1 MDLARPM
8 AAHTTAAELVAAAQ
22 LAALEAAKHADQVDR
37 DAAFPHD
44 AFAAIRQHQLLSAMV
59 PAAHGGAGAS
69 LDTVAAICRVLGAA
83 CSSAGMVYAMHQIQ
97 VACIVEHGTGSPWHE
112 QLLERI
118 AAEQLLL
125 ASATSEEAIGGAL
138 RNSGCAVNV
147 ESDRFHLLKMAP
159 TISYGAQ
166 SDAILATARRHADAS
181 PSDQVMVC
189 LLKDDFTLQSLNTW
203 DTLGMRGTCS
213 NGFRLEARGACEQI
227 LPVAFGEIA
236 DGTMTPVSHIL
247 WAALWTGIASD
258 AVQRAKA
265 FFQGQARAR
274 PGSLPPS
281 ATRVADAVA
290 MVQMME
296 GRLELA
302 LAHQRQRHA
311 ERGRWRLWPQ
321 RGVRGHRRRPE
332 RGGHCARR
340 RPARGSDAFSAR
352 HVARGFRG
360 ERLPE
365 ELSAARWHRA
375 QLLRQRS
382 RPSSPAGADGGGRRV
397 GRRAAADPRG
407 AHAGRLLPD
416 LSGVGAARP
425 DAAAGAGG
433 GCVVVLLPPRALDRS
448 SAHADVPTARVRAAG
463 QCRADHLLSPGVDG
477 ARPAAGHPARAPA

>member
-1 MDLARPM
+1 MSPPLARVDLARPM
-8 AAHTTAAELVAAAQ
+8 AAHSTAAELMAAAQ

-44 AFAAIRQHQLLSAMV
+44 AFTAIRQHRLLSAMV

-97 VACIVEHGTGSPWHE
+97 VACIVEHGTGNPWHE
-112 QLLERI
+112 QLLQRI
-118 AAEQLLL
+118 ASEQLLL

-147 ESDRFHLLKMAP
+147 ENDRFHLLKMAP

-189 LLKDDFTLQSLNTW
+189 LLKDDFTLQSLSTW

-247 WAALWTGIASD
+247 WAALWTGIAGD

-302 LAHQRQRHA
+302 LEHQRQRHA
-311 ERGRWRLWPQ
+311 GLSVSALFSLAAEMNGLKTSVSTMAIEVVQQAMMICGMAGYKQGTPYSLGRHLRDLW
-321 RGVRGHRRRPE
+321 
-332 RGGHCARR
+332 
-340 RPARGSDAFSAR
+340 SAPLMINNDR
-352 HVARGFRG
+352 ILTNTA
-360 ERLPE
+360 
-365 ELSAARWHRA
+365 S
-375 QLLRQRS
+375 LLL
-382 RPSSPAGADGGGRRV
+382 AE
-397 GRRAAADPRG
+397 
-407 AHAGRLLPD
+407 
-416 LSGVGAARP
+416 
-425 DAAAGAGG
+425 
-433 GCVVVLLPPRALDRS
+433 RS
-448 SAHADVPTARVRAAG
+448 S
-463 QCRADHLLSPGVDG
+463 
-477 ARPAAGHPARAPA
+477 

>member
-1 MDLARPM
+1 MSPPLASVDLARPM

-44 AFAAIRQHQLLSAMV
+44 AFSAIRQHQLLSAMV

-138 RNSGCAVNV
+138 RNSGCAVNA

-311 ERGRWRLWPQ
+311 GLSVSALFSLAAEMNGLKTSVSTMAIEVVQQAMMICGMAGYKQGTPFSLGRHLRDLW
-321 RGVRGHRRRPE
+321 
-332 RGGHCARR
+332 
-340 RPARGSDAFSAR
+340 SAPLMINNDR
-352 HVARGFRG
+352 ILTNTA
-360 ERLPE
+360 
-365 ELSAARWHRA
+365 S
-375 QLLRQRS
+375 LLL
-382 RPSSPAGADGGGRRV
+382 AE
-397 GRRAAADPRG
+397 
-407 AHAGRLLPD
+407 
-416 LSGVGAARP
+416 
-425 DAAAGAGG
+425 
-433 GCVVVLLPPRALDRS
+433 RS
-448 SAHADVPTARVRAAG
+448 S
-463 QCRADHLLSPGVDG
+463 
-477 ARPAAGHPARAPA
+477 